1 MLNTLNTLDRSFRQG
16 RILTIIC
23 LVGMV
28 VVSLFSVVY
37 VTRAARQQSEVVYA
51 LMGDNA
57 VTLRAISVLDNRPVE
72 ARSHVDLFHRSFFDL
87 DPDRA
92 VIDRN
97 LRRALSL
104 GDQSIRTLYQ
114 DYEESNFYRKLIAS
128 NTSQDIVLDSI
139 EILMAD
145 YPYRFRCRGQLTIT
159 RPSSIVTRSLVTEGY
174 FRDVQRSAENPHGFL
189 IERFRVV
196 ENADLKITKRFE

>member
-1 MLNTLNTLDRSFRQG
+1 MDRSFKQG

-23 LVGMV
+23 LVGMI

-37 VTRAARQQSEVVYA
+37 VSRSVRQQSEVVYA

-57 VTLRAISVLDNRPVE
+57 VSLRAMSVMDNRPVE
-72 ARSHVDLFHRSFFDL
+72 AKSHVDLFHRSFFDL

-92 VIDRN
+92 VIDQN
-97 LRRALSL
+97 IHRALSL
-104 GDQSIRTLYQ
+104 GDQSVRTLYL

-139 EILMAD
+139 EIRMAE

-159 RPSSIVTRSLVTEGY
+159 RPSSIVTRSLVTEGF
-174 FRDVQRSAENPHGFL
+174 FRDVQRSAVNPHGFL

-196 ENADLKITKRFE
+196 ENADLKVTKRFQ